1 MTHPVDPHPVD
12 AGKGNPAPIEF
23 GCATHA
29 GKVRSQNE
37 DRYFAAPEFGVFAV
51 ADGMGGHEDGAL
63 ASATLVEALGSIGAA
78 VSAPDLLAR
87 LEDRVLRANATLW
100 SLGRARGATIGST
113 LAVLLTFDSHFA
125 CVWSGDSRVYRVR
138 DGAIAQL
145 SRDHTEARDLVEKGI
160 LSPEEAKVWPRRNVI
175 TKAVGAR
182 PDPELE
188 LEHGT
193 LVDGD
198 VFILCSDGLVGDVD
212 DAEILA
218 CVLANAPQAACD
230 ALLAMTLR
238 RDAADNVTVVVLRS
252 GVAPG
257 AARTAA
263 PTRRASETVVVPP
276 NPPPAGGG
284 AP

>member
-1 MTHPVDPHPVD
+1 MTHSVD
-12 AGKGNPAPIEF
+12 AGKCNPAPVEVGF
-23 GCATHA
+23 VTHA
-29 GKVRSQNE
+29 GKVRQENE

-51 ADGMGGHEDGAL
+51 ADGMGGHDGGAL
-63 ASATLVEALGSIGAA
+63 ASATLVEALASIGAA

-100 SLGRARGATIGST
+100 SIGRSRGATIGST

-125 CVWSGDSRVYRVR
+125 CVWSGDSRIYLVR
-138 DGAIAQL
+138 AGTIAQL
-145 SRDHTEARDLVEKGI
+145 SRDHTEARELVEKGI
-160 LSPEEAKVWPRRNVI
+160 LSAEEARIWPRRNVI

-193 LVDGD
+193 LTDGD
-198 VFILCSDGLVGDVD
+198 VFVLCSDGLVGDVA

-218 CVLANAPQAACD
+218 CVSANAPQAACD
-230 ALLAMTLR
+230 ALLAMTLAR
-238 RDAADNVTVVVLRS
+238 SAADNVTVVVVRS
-252 GVAPG
+252 GEAPG
-257 AARTAA
+257 TSGLA
-263 PTRRASETVVVPP
+263 RRAAETVIIPTVP
-276 NPPPAGGG
+276 GEGG